1 VKPRS
6 TAISGPTNYCHK
18 KEPRAGLARGAL
30 EVCCLGTL
38 GFWEAALGVGGHRG
52 LGRPSRPNCHNLT
65 IHMRPLDFNWRD
77 VALIKKYPDRGARW
91 FATFAVMASI
101 LYVFYVII
109 AAGAS
114 APLSRYSPRSFAFV
128 FGEELRHRSPP

>member
-1 VKPRS
+1 
-6 TAISGPTNYCHK
+6 
-18 KEPRAGLARGAL
+18 
-30 EVCCLGTL
+30 
-38 GFWEAALGVGGHRG
+38 
-52 LGRPSRPNCHNLT
+52 
-65 IHMRPLDFNWRD
+65 MRPLDFNWRD

-101 LYVFYVII
+101 LYVIYVII